1 MKLSTIIFS
10 KEIGY
15 IKYLEDSK
23 YMSFVVKNE
32 HLLVKYNSIWVK
44 ESKLMKKNFKTVQ
57 FMKINTLELK
67 LKIIAKKLVQ
77 TAQKMK
83 LSIKNFFS
91 KFDQVH
97 SGTLLQ

>member
-32 HLLVKYNSIWVK
+32 HLLVKYISIWVK

-67 LKIIAKKLVQ
+67 LKIMAKKLVQ
-77 TAQKMK
+77 TAKK
-83 LSIKNFFS
+83 KKFSIKNLFS
-91 KFDQVH
+91 KFDEVY
-97 SGTLLQ
+97 SGRLSQ